1 MSKKNKKNHSGS
13 SSGFHHSKKLG
24 QNFLTDYGVVE
35 EIVRGSQVDRDTM
48 VIEIGPGQG
57 VLTEELAEYAGAVYA
72 VELDDRLIPYL
83 RTRFALQDHVEII
96 HGDILEIDLKE
107 LIRRGKAQYNVSKVR
122 VVGNLPYYITTP
134 IIMKLLESGI
144 PFESITIMMQKEV
157 ADRLLATPGT
167 KNTGAITYAVQYRCT
182 VDKICDA
189 DRYCFDPAPK
199 VDSTVLRLNLRRQPP
214 VQPENAEFFFRCI
227 KAGFMMRRKTLLNS
241 LTALN
246 ALDAQH
252 HFEKGDIQKALAC
265 CDIDP
270 KRRAESLSMEEF
282 EKLSN
287 AIWRQR

>member
-1 MSKKNKKNHSGS
+1 MSKKSKKNHSGA

-57 VLTEELAEYAGAVYA
+57 VLTEELAEHAGAVYA

-96 HGDILEIDLKE
+96 QGDILEIDLEE
-107 LIRRGKAQYNVSKVR
+107 LIRRGKAQYDVSKVR

-134 IIMKLLESGI
+134 IIMKLLESDI

-157 ADRLLATPGT
+157 ADRLLAKPGT

-199 VDSTVLRLNLRRQPP
+199 VDSTVLRLNLRKQPP
-214 VQPENAEFFFRCI
+214 VQPENEEFFFRCI

-252 HFEKGDIQKALAC
+252 HFEKEDIQKALAC